1 MNKEGIKFKIL
12 FGILFIIITL
22 TTIPIVINNNSIL
35 AQQEQGITPTDPK
48 NITNQTL
55 QGIPTEDK
63 DMSSGLGNNQT
74 NYHTQLSFYF
84 ISLNFKNFIIYQ

>member
-1 MNKEGIKFKIL
+1 MRNKEGTKFKIL

-22 TTIPIVINNNSIL
+22 TTIPILVNESM

-55 QGIPTEDK
+55 QQGYPTEDK
-63 DMSSGLGNNQT
+63 DISTGIGNNLT
-74 NYHTQLSFYF
+74 N
-84 ISLNFKNFIIYQ
+84 

>member
-1 MNKEGIKFKIL
+1 MRNKERTKFKIL

-22 TTIPIVINNNSIL
+22 TTIPILVNESM

-55 QGIPTEDK
+55 QQGYPTEDK
-63 DMSSGLGNNQT
+63 DISTGIGNNLT
-74 NYHTQLSFYF
+74 N
-84 ISLNFKNFIIYQ
+84 

>member
-1 MNKEGIKFKIL
+1 MRNKEGTKFKIL

-22 TTIPIVINNNSIL
+22 TTIPILVNESM

-55 QGIPTEDK
+55 QQGYPTEDK
-63 DMSSGLGNNQT
+63 DMSTGIGNNLT
-74 NYHTQLSFYF
+74 N
-84 ISLNFKNFIIYQ
+84 